1 MAIQFTVSSEFKS
14 KPKGY
19 SGIKRHAEHDPDLNH
34 KNKNIDN
41 LRTEFNDYDNS
52 ATRRQNLQ
60 KWQQEK
66 FEGFV
71 DAHDKHQ
78 RETGHAERQWG
89 TVKNYINRKSKGVG
103 VITIGNVEVQGELMK
118 ELCPSD
124 VLTTKHSVE
133 GYDYTTFDL
142 KPDKEIKTED
152 DRKHQS
158 KVKAEASKFFGCYNR
173 ALFRMT
179 ENNFYWEK
187 GADGR
192 QVNLSDYL
200 YFGRRSTNVD
210 EGAGHIHVEIATFG
224 YTRSSGKATCALNQA
239 LVSVHHAVTG
249 KWASGQK
256 SLRWLR
262 ANFDTLAIDNLNH
275 ELKRA
280 YNLEKNPVSFYRKTD
295 DNPNLLVGQGMEQ
308 FKTLKRAEDN
318 AKKAQKAAE
327 EATKNANAKIKQS
340 NEVSEAAEKVGKQA
354 LETQKQINDAAKSL
368 KDAYEAVTAS
378 QAVDKDGKELSP
390 LEMAK
395 GLKKASDKLKKDYTD
410 TSNQLDKKYK
420 DLDDADRVLGN
431 ERQLILDEQQKLKD
445 QVEADKLE
453 RKRKQKQQEA
463 EMQQELDNY
472 QAQVE
477 QQKVQLDKQITE
489 KRGVLQRLDDAIK
502 HKEASLKQVAA
513 RVAEYVMKNIAVSPL
528 FKSFIDGVKADIK
541 KQLEQGKEKPDLT
554 KMDNQTLREGIR
566 GVKGEDLVRSQAQNP
581 EYPPLTTDADKLADD
596 VLRETSPV
604 SVVYDK
610 AKMDKYSLDKYTHK
624 EPKNP
629 EPKDTKDTK
638 EKNPDGPSL

>member
-19 SGIKRHAEHDPDLNH
+19 SGIKRHAEHDPELNH
-34 KNKNIDN
+34 KNKNIDK

-66 FEGFV
+66 FEDFV
-71 DAHDKHQ
+71 AAHDKHQ

-89 TVKNYINRKSKGVG
+89 TVKNYIKRKSKGVG
-103 VITIGNVEVQGELMK
+103 VITIGNVESQGKLMK
-118 ELCPSD
+118 DLCPDD
-124 VLTTKHSVE
+124 VLTKKHSVE
-133 GYDYTTFDL
+133 GYDYVTFDL
-142 KPDKEIKTED
+142 KPDNEIKTED
-152 DRKHQS
+152 ARKHQE

-173 ALFRMT
+173 ALFNMT
-179 ENNFYWEK
+179 KNNICWEK

-200 YFGRRSTNVD
+200 YFGRCSTNVD
-210 EGAGHIHVEIATFG
+210 EGAGHIHVEVGTFG
-224 YTRSSGKATCALNQA
+224 YTRSSGNPTCALNQA
-239 LVSVHHAVTG
+239 LVTVHHEVTG

-256 SLRWLR
+256 ALSWLR
-262 ANFDTLAIDNLNH
+262 ANFDTLAIDSLNH

-280 YNLEKNPVSFYRKTD
+280 YNLEKNPISFYRKTD

-318 AKKAQKAAE
+318 AKKAKKAAE
-327 EATKNANAKIKQS
+327 IATKNANAKIKQS

-368 KDAYEAVTAS
+368 KDAYEVVTGS

-395 GLKKASDKLKKDYTD
+395 GVKKASDKLKKDYTD

-638 EKNPDGPSL
+638 EKNPYGPSL